1 MTFLFA
7 FFSIPFYV
15 GSTWILKEISIF
27 YKGSIPF
34 FQTQPLNSLWTNFC
48 GLFFCFSFFCNA
60 SLPFCHFLL
69 FYFINIYLYLYFTV
83 IACHVTLISWTSF
96 TLDHFSSPPLP
107 QNSGLKVSI
116 YLKLI
121 FDNIGPLRIHI
132 WTPDKGTRTSGRFLF
147 EYFVIAQKILLCL
160 FIYKYL
166 TKEKTNWKECL
177 FMNTF
182 DFDPIPV
189 PISIWKRLKKK
200 KEKWKYNSL
209 LHKSKM
215 MTTLW
220 HFNMNFLYETSIY
233 LMWHLHDYLYI
244 IITTTNIIAIL
255 HFCHISMDNFWL
267 VKLRIFEW

>member
-48 GLFFCFSFFCNA
+48 GLFFCFSLFCKA

-96 TLDHFSSPPLP
+96 TLDHFSSPPLRSTEFGAKGIHLFEIDIR
-107 QNSGLKVSI
+107 QYWTLKNTHLDV
-116 YLKLI
+116 
-121 FDNIGPLRIHI
+121 GPEHTYE
-132 WTPDKGTRTSGRFLF
+132 WAFLF

-166 TKEKTNWKECL
+166 TKEKNETEKRAYLW
-177 FMNTF
+177 
-182 DFDPIPV
+182 IP
-189 PISIWKRLKKK
+189 L
-200 KEKWKYNSL
+200 
-209 LHKSKM
+209 
-215 MTTLW
+215 
-220 HFNMNFLYETSIY
+220 TS
-233 LMWHLHDYLYI
+233 
-244 IITTTNIIAIL
+244 TQ
-255 HFCHISMDNFWL
+255 FQF
-267 VKLRIFEW
+267 RFESV